1 MRQDDRHVG
10 GSSRPLQFIG
20 NGVNGTFAPSQPFL
34 GPKTGPVAPLKK
46 PDYRFM
52 ALASVKL

>member
-1 MRQDDRHVG
+1 MLAAAVAHFK
-10 GSSRPLQFIG
+10 SFIG

-34 GPKTGPVAPLKK
+34 GPKTGPVAPLRKK